1 MLDITKD
8 YEIFDNKEVITI
20 QNQGDNA
27 IVVSDVI
34 RRPAI
39 IGTDSM
45 GGSIVYSTSVEFL
58 IWKDN
63 APVNFVPR
71 LNAKITDEL
80 GRIYTVDM
88 VDDGVLRS
96 RWSVKAT
103 SQAGEGI
110 N

>member
-20 QNQGDNA
+20 QNQGSTP
-27 IVVSDVI
+27 IVIPDVI
-34 RRPAI
+34 RRAAT

-45 GGSIVYSTSVEFL
+45 GGSIIYSTAIEFL

-80 GRIYTVDM
+80 GRIYTVDI

-103 SQAGEGI
+103 SLASQGI